1 MNKYTYTV
9 RGSKTTTAIAEAPR
23 SVQAVWNEASLLGI
37 NIIRVRKEKKRYE
50 TTKGRTFFGYHAGLV
65 SLYQQLSNPIQE
77 LWFRKKV
84 KLGGENKG
92 MQVLEIANN
101 TDIQDTLQ
109 VISDFEYY
117 TTSGFFTRLFMS
129 IRRLFA

>member
-9 RGSKTTTAIAEAPR
+9 RGSKTTHCIADAPR

-37 NIIRVRKEKKRYE
+37 NIIRVRQEKERYE
-50 TTKGRTFFGYHAGLV
+50 TTKGKTFFGWHQGVV
-65 SLYQQLSNPIQE
+65 SIYQQLSNPIQA

-92 MQVLEIANN
+92 MQVLEIADN
-101 TDIQDTLQ
+101 TDVENTLKA
-109 VISDFEYY
+109 ISDFQYHI
-117 TTSGFFTRLFMS
+117 TSGFFARLFMS

>member
-23 SVQAVWNEASLLGI
+23 SVQAVWNEASVLGI
-37 NIIRVRKEKKRYE
+37 NIIRVRKEKERYE

-65 SLYQQLSNPIQE
+65 SLYQQL
-77 LWFRKKV
+77 WFKKKV

-92 MQVLEIANN
+92 MQVLEIADN
-101 TDIQDTLQ
+101 TDVQDTLK

-117 TTSGFFTRLFMS
+117 TTNGFFTRLFMS